1 MSVTLVEG
9 QDLQMDSQGGQLFV
23 RFKLGDQRYKSKVLD
38 EQKKKEAIYILQ
50 FLLICPVI
58 AFMSLLFKPNNLV

>member
-38 EQKKKEAIYILQ
+38 EQKKKSFLQ